1 MRVEY
6 VQTESLCQVGFAR
19 QGLFIWKGGE
29 NILAITKERK
39 NELVTQYSEWVNRSK
54 ALVLT
59 RYVGLTM
66 KEIDTLRAKVRENG
80 GEFHIIK
87 NTLAKL
93 AFEQAGLPVQQEQL
107 EGSTAVIFA
116 FSDAP
121 ATVKAVTEFV
131 KTSEFLKIKGGYL
144 EKQSLTADGVK
155 ALADLPPLPV
165 LRAQLLGTL
174 LAPAGKLVRTL
185 AEPGRMVAAVI
196 RAHAEP
202 KATPA

>member
-1 MRVEY
+1 
-6 VQTESLCQVGFAR
+6 
-19 QGLFIWKGGE
+19 
-29 NILAITKERK
+29 LAITKERK